1 MQAAPRQMS
10 AVGLGKGFPAPHSAM
25 HPLMEGCR
33 VLRPHRGSGCCVPP
47 FGPPVLHGGTIS
59 QGPCPSWCLCAEFP
73 LDFLPHLARVR
84 SLRRAGLSCLSWLQ
98 AALGIQCSAMPLLPS
113 HPALLSAFSCP
124 PCCVLGPG
132 FISGVEMG
140 PGKSEKSVWAA
151 GPCLWC
157 PFLAGAA
164 QGAAQG
170 LSRHSQQGSSL
181 GIPSS
186 PQSTPQAQ
194 DSLCTGPM
202 GQRHSTGSAN
212 PTPLFFSL
220 KVHYQTAAS
229 YGGARLSLPHYR
241 TAQPSFTTPSPVP
254 SSLLAL
260 SLPWLALGACLVT
273 PLSL

>member
-1 MQAAPRQMS
+1 MQAAPRQMA

-140 PGKSEKSVWAA
+140 PGKSERSVWAA

-170 LSRHSQQGSSL
+170 LSCHSQQGSFFF
-181 GIPSS
+181 GNTQQS
-186 PQSTPQAQ
+186 PVHP
-194 DSLCTGPM
+194 
-202 GQRHSTGSAN
+202 TGSGLPVHRPHGAE
-212 PTPLFFSL
+212 TQHWLCKSDTFIFFFKSPLPNCSIL
-220 KVHYQTAAS
+220 WR
-229 YGGARLSLPHYR
+229 G
-241 TAQPSFTTPSPVP
+241 
-254 SSLLAL
+254 
-260 SLPWLALGACLVT
+260 
-273 PLSL
+273 